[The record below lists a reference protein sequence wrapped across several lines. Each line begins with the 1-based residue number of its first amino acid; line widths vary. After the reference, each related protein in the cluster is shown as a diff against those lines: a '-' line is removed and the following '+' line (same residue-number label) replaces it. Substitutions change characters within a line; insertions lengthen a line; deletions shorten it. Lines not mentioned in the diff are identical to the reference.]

1 MTPEQAFDHYH
12 QAVYDFAFRLTRRA
26 ELAEDITQECFLAFV
41 RAPGRYDPLRGSV
54 KTFLFAI
61 ARNLTLKY
69 YRDCPAEEGLDEAV
83 AAPAFDPRQSM
94 DAASAVAAAVAALP
108 PFQQEALVLFE
119 YAGSSLEEIAQI
131 AGADVGTVKSR
142 LHRARERSVEVL
154 VVDHVEKLTFPA
166 AAAPSAAS
174 PIAAEPVRAE
184 PATAGPDIAGDW
196 RGILNAQGA

>member
-1 MTPEQAFDHYH
+1 
-12 QAVYDFAFRLTRRA
+12 
-26 ELAEDITQECFLAFV
+26 
-41 RAPGRYDPLRGSV
+41 
-54 KTFLFAI
+54 
-61 ARNLTLKY
+61 LKY

-142 LHRARERSVEVL
+142 LHRARARLRRSL
-154 VVDHVEKLTFPA
+154 APYGRNLHGVVGK
-166 AAAPSAAS
+166 
-174 PIAAEPVRAE
+174 
-184 PATAGPDIAGDW
+184 
-196 RGILNAQGA
+196 